1 MEKFAANAERV
12 YQIAVDK
19 IFNAKD
25 PITKRRRVTSVPF
38 LKTVMDEYASSS
50 SICSEDTSLSS
61 EPPTKTYDAA
71 LSSESL
77 KKTAFH
83 PNQYRA
89 PRPRPNICIVGAG
102 PTGLYMA
109 ILLKHLMPRLDI
121 VVVEKRATE
130 EGHRYLTR
138 DKELYIPS
146 AFISRTQLFP
156 SQPDPAADVD
166 IIESVLSRICAPLAS
181 LLHVEG
187 GLHLLAFIPQHTNQY
202 IRINRLE
209 HELAKAAQAKGVRV
223 YHDNTIT
230 DLASIESRYT
240 NEFTRLI
247 FDATGGRLIPVDFPL
262 VDTYKPSMAVPEK
275 KLNAEYRTER
285 SIPVYEGYLNPGTA
299 IRKLA
304 KSLYVPI
311 GDTFM
316 KVDFRGASPG
326 TVNGMV
332 LCVGLALATADAFP
346 SSTRRSTRKSSSK
359 LRTRRTRSAPF

>member
-1 MEKFAANAERV
+1 MEKFTANAERV

-25 PITKRRRVTSVPF
+25 PITKRRRVTSVSF
-38 LKTVMDEYASSS
+38 LKTVMDEYASA
-50 SICSEDTSLSS
+50 ICTIGSPLTTE
-61 EPPTKTYDAA
+61 EIPKTYNAA

-77 KKTAFH
+77 KKTAFL
-83 PNQYRA
+83 PNPYRA
-89 PRPRPNICIVGAG
+89 PKERPNVCIVGAG
-102 PTGLYMA
+102 PVGLYMA
-109 ILLKHLMPRLDI
+109 ILLKHLMPRQDV

-130 EGHRYLTR
+130 EGQRYLTR

-146 AFISRTQLFP
+146 AFISRKALFP

-166 IIESVLSRICAPLAS
+166 MIESVLSRICAPLES
-181 LLHVEG
+181 LLKVEG

-209 HELAKAAQAKGVRV
+209 HELAKAAQARGVRV

-240 NEFTRLI
+240 NEFTRI
-247 FDATGGRLIPVDFPL
+247 VFDATGGRLVPVEFPL

-285 SIPVYEGYLNPGTA
+285 SIPVYEGHLAPGAA
-299 IRKLA
+299 IRRLA

-332 LCVGLALATADAFP
+332 LCVGMALAFADAFP
-346 SSTRRSTRKSSSK
+346 SSRRRSTRKSSAR
-359 LRTRRTRSAPF
+359 LRTRRTQSAPF